1 MPNSKKSG
9 VPRNSVRN
17 APRQQSAKQ
26 SRSNRPADPKKR
38 GEWASPPSGKPR
50 PRATKPSPRQVQLAA
65 KRLNEFTSVAPFP
78 DKYLLDPVKV
88 EQHKVATQRAELI
101 NRMIDAPTDEGVA
114 EIIVFA
120 KSHLGGLCTNCKVDT
135 LVMEALVEIRQM
147 RENAA
152 LLKQQE
158 ADRAQAAADQLLAD
172 KPRAKR
178 RDLSSRQTLN
188 PGFARG

>member
-1 MPNSKKSG
+1 MPNSKKAG
-9 VPRNSVRN
+9 VPRDSVRN
-17 APRQQSAKQ
+17 APRQKSAKQ
-26 SRSNRPADPKKR
+26 ARSNRSADPKKR
-38 GEWASPPSGKPR
+38 GEWSSPPSGKPR
-50 PRATKPSPRQVQLAA
+50 PRTTKPSSRQVQLAA

-78 DKYLLDPVKV
+78 NKYLLDPVKV
-88 EQHKVATQRAELI
+88 DQHKVATQRAELI
-101 NRMIDAPTDEGVA
+101 NQMIDAPTDEGIA
-114 EIIVFA
+114 EIVIFA

-158 ADRAQAAADQLLAD
+158 ADKAQEAADQALAE
-172 KPRAKR
+172 KQRAKR
-178 RDLSSRQTLN
+178 RDRSSRMLN